1 MFPRISG
8 KMGVVIYADKE
19 RITISQDWRET
30 VPVDENAK
38 LKGRRGER
46 GQRNSCPFPSVY
58 RELPK
63 IPIEIE
69 SKHLET
75 LLTLMLLWSAGI
87 WSGYL
92 SYRTGRGPVWM
103 VSHSLWVGCSVSWML
118 VTWDRFPFIMCYFKV
133 SLPAVT
139 QRCKA
144 WDPLLSLRGEL
155 QLPSQDKLLKVDTV
169 KLGITFW
176 KYSIICFIFLLK
188 FLWSLFFLSMYLFK
202 TCFFFF

>member
-1 MFPRISG
+1 MFPRISA

-75 LLTLMLLWSAGI
+75 LLTLSHCCEVQAFGQGTHLTGQGVDQFGWCHTPCGRDAVWAGCWSRGI
-87 WSGYL
+87 GSHLSCAISRLVCQLSPKGAKPGIHFFHCEVNCSYL
-92 SYRTGRGPVWM
+92 HRIN
-103 VSHSLWVGCSVSWML
+103 C
-118 VTWDRFPFIMCYFKV
+118 
-133 SLPAVT
+133 
-139 QRCKA
+139 
-144 WDPLLSLRGEL
+144 
-155 QLPSQDKLLKVDTV
+155 
-169 KLGITFW
+169 W
-176 KYSIICFIFLLK
+176 KWIL
-188 FLWSLFFLSMYLFK
+188 
-202 TCFFFF
+202 